1 MMVFVYIEKIP
12 DCVNNYGFVNRAA
25 VLSGRLCYTGN
36 AETHH
41 RKDAIR
47 LAPPYE
53 VFPDG
58 TPIDPW
64 FYNTRVPALS
74 ELGRSYLLTDYG
86 ILDDGRLHTA
96 EIQALIDTAARE
108 GGGVI
113 VVPAGTYLTGALFF
127 RQGVNLYLA
136 PGATLKGSDDI
147 ADYPLCP
154 TRIEGESCT
163 YFAALINADG
173 LDGFTICGPGA
184 IDGNG
189 LRSWQAFW
197 LRRGWNPDCT
207 NKDEQRP
214 RLIYLSHCRNVLVA
228 EVRLQNA
235 HFWTNHIYKSHHIKY
250 IGCRIFSPSH
260 PVKAPSTDAIDID
273 ACTDFLIKGCYFE
286 VNDDAVV
293 LKGGKGPWA
302 DTLPE
307 NGPNQRILI
316 EDCTYG
322 FCHGCLTFGSECI
335 HSRNVLLRRVT
346 VDTSLNFL
354 WFKMRPDTP
363 QLYEYVAVEDA
374 RGTVDRF
381 FNMSG
386 WNQFFDPK
394 GRQDIPISQAAHVV
408 LRRCDFTCQ
417 TCFEMP
423 GGGRDYQLDGLTLE
437 DITVQAQG
445 SLELPV
451 CVQDPVLHNVQ
462 IAPLRI

>member
-1 MMVFVYIEKIP
+1 MYIEKIP

-25 VLSGRLCYTGN
+25 VLPSRLCYTGN
-36 AETHH
+36 TELHY

-47 LAPPYE
+47 LAPPRE
-53 VFPDG
+53 VFPDD

-64 FYNTRVPALS
+64 FYDTHVPALS
-74 ELGRSYLLTDYG
+74 QLGRPYLLTDYG

-96 EIQALIDTAARE
+96 AIQALIDTAARE

-127 RQGVNLYLA
+127 QQGVNLYLA

-173 LDGFTICGPGA
+173 LDGFTICGPGT

-189 LRSWQAFW
+189 LRSWRAFW
-197 LRRGWNPDCT
+197 LRRGWNPGCT

-250 IGCRIFSPSH
+250 IGCRIFSHSH

-273 ACTDFLIKGCYFE
+273 VCTDFLIKGCYFE
-286 VNDDAVV
+286 VNDDSVV

-307 NGPNQRILI
+307 NGSNQRILI

-335 HSRNVLLRRVT
+335 HSRNVLLRRAKVL
-346 VDTSLNFL
+346 TSLNFL
-354 WFKMRPDTP
+354 WLKMRPDTP
-363 QLYEYVAVEDA
+363 QHYEYIAVEDVQ
-374 RGTVDRF
+374 GEVDHF
-381 FNMSG
+381 FNLTR
-386 WNQFFDPK
+386 WTQFYNPQ
-394 GRQDIPISQAAHVV
+394 GRADIPLPVANDIA

-417 TCFEMP
+417 TCFNLPADETSY
-423 GGGRDYQLDGLTLE
+423 RLEGLVLE
-437 DITVQAQG
+437 DVSVRAKEG
-445 SLELPV
+445 LALPASV
-451 CVQDPVLHNVQ
+451 RDPVLHNVQ
-462 IAPLRI
+462 ITPLRT